1 MIIYYYS
8 VSLFKLQFAP
18 KNFSLTVPSC
28 WESRQSCR
36 PSWSSPMIL
45 ERSPS
50 WSFPQWFLPQY
61 SQFFSPWSVC
71 LHHSPLFF
79 LNSPQDRQS
88 LVSWSA
94 ILPMTTWYNIGLPK
108 PWSYWHKNIKIAHIL
123 FIKKQMWQ
131 TWAKKAQVRTLP
143 IHSLLQNVRAW
154 SWEQCK
160 LSIFFNFS
168 QDSWVKNSIYRVI
181 FFNWTS
187 PENVSR
193 LPPPPHGSTGPPLL
207 WQSSKYGGWE
217 GGDSEYFNTFNT

>member
-108 PWSYWHKNIKIAHIL
+108 PWSYWHKNIKIAHKL
-123 FIKKQMWQ
+123 FIKTDVANLGKEGSGAHTPASQSF
-131 TWAKKAQVRTLP
+131 AKCPGLVMGTM
-143 IHSLLQNVRAW
+143 
-154 SWEQCK
+154 
-160 LSIFFNFS
+160 
-168 QDSWVKNSIYRVI
+168 
-181 FFNWTS
+181 
-187 PENVSR
+187 
-193 LPPPPHGSTGPPLL
+193 
-207 WQSSKYGGWE
+207 
-217 GGDSEYFNTFNT
+217 